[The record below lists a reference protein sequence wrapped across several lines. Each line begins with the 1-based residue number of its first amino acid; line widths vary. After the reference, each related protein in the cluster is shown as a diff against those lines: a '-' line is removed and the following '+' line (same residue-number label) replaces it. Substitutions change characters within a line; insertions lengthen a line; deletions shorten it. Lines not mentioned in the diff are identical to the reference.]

1 MLYRYRFF
9 FYLFAS
15 HSFDSMVLLCLGF
28 GWGAQGT
35 HTGQAGQGPLFIKIF
50 VWTHKSIK
58 QKATDTTEEEEEEE
72 MVLAP
77 NLYWSLVGIV
87 FILSG
92 QIQKN
97 CIQTVLTRCLFLIS
111 WPRTFR
117 CWIFSIEDQ
126 ATWVRETAPFIFS
139 LVCPVKGEKT
149 LQPKSQSILDSFQ
162 RCTYSQ
168 YHDIWMVVG
177 LSFDSKNVHT

>member
-1 MLYRYRFF
+1 MCCTGIDFF
-9 FYLFAS
+9 FTFS
-15 HSFDSMVLLCLGF
+15 LLIHLTRWFYCAWGLG
-28 GWGAQGT
+28 GGHRA
-35 HTGQAGQGPLFIKIF
+35 HTPARAGQGPLIIKIF

-58 QKATDTTEEEEEEE
+58 QKATDTTEEEEEE

-177 LSFDSKNVHT
+177 PSFDSKNVHT